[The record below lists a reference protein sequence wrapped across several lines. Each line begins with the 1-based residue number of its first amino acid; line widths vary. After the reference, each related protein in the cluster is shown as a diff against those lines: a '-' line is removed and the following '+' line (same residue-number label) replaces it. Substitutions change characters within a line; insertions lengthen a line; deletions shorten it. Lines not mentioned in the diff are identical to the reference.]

1 MSSQKKGMLSLLLV
15 TLILLLAV
23 VVLFLVV
30 FRESQVKRQQ
40 REREVTKD
48 QIDRRVSDAAIA
60 AGIDPDE
67 LQAELDA
74 QREEEKQKRCMVKPN
89 KYGVCSSNYTLE
101 GDCCYPDESAPPDPM
116 REKIDLA
123 INIAEAIGYGVVAEY
138 VVTKIAMKSFGGGAK
153 AGATAA
159 KAGATAT
166 KTGATAAKAAKA
178 AKSAAAAARSTYSA
192 ARAAMAAAGKYAT
205 AAAGGPVGLAI
216 AVAMLVFDVIS
227 ITIDLL
233 DLEGYDSYTS
243 NDLLTNIKNVID
255 YETAKALEQAEVP
268 IDYPMLF
275 PIAQYYESIWT
286 AAQEHMFAQMEE
298 NHLFQE
304 LEKDARMTQIF
315 DDYIQ
320 QIMDNPDEEIP
331 VPQEFID
338 FTVNLN
344 KRLPVQRDR
353 YIFQKMQELMGSDK
367 YKIELYEELS
377 TADRVGISLSERAA
391 KEWNEQNR
399 EIWLA
404 NNDLFNPPATPPLGE
419 DPPCALYTDTYYVYE
434 SGPSD
439 KPVMV
444 PRKLPV
450 KTVISGYYGTI
461 ISFCEKKRQIKNVS
475 EPVDPYAL
483 GVRFD
488 YETGVCKFTRDFCRR
503 YGMEFKNNN
512 CQLKPGQEVAEMIFG
527 TTVTRGVIRE
537 WEGRIDDFKSGDP
550 VKVASATAEVL
561 VDLATFGV
569 GSMAAK
575 ALVKEISEAKAKK
588 SKPAKKG
595 ACPPGMRD
603 DGMNCYLDPVYR
615 GPGKPM
621 GCKDD
626 EEKKGQ
632 LCYPK
637 CREGYNSS
645 ALECEGTCPDGSTNT
660 GLTCLQSIHAY
671 IPGNKSSNP
680 FEAGF
685 YERADCRD
693 GYKYRGTTCNEECLP
708 NFTFR
713 SGAAGSAFC
722 DKPRNRYSRAGQA
735 KPLSG
740 CPEGHEKQGLLCYPK
755 CSNKGDQGQY
765 KYNGV
770 LDWCQP
776 EGGAGIKKGLDDR
789 WECPEGWDNK
799 AGICYEKCP
808 EGYRDDGL
816 LCNKQG

>member
-1 MSSQKKGMLSLLLV
+1 MSSQKRGMLSLLLV

-23 VVLFLVV
+23 IVLFLVV
-30 FRESQVKRQQ
+30 FKQSQGKRQQ

-74 QREEEKQKRCMVKPN
+74 QFEEEKQKRCMVKPN

-116 REKIDLA
+116 REKIDKA
-123 INIAEAIGYGVVAEY
+123 KDIATAIGYGIVAEY
-138 VVTKIAMKSFGGGAK
+138 VVTRIAMKSLGGGAK
-153 AGATAA
+153 VGATAA
-159 KAGATAT
+159 KAGATAA

-178 AKSAAAAARSTYSA
+178 AKSAATAARSTYSA
-192 ARAAMAAAGKYAT
+192 ARAGMAAAGKYAT

-227 ITIDLL
+227 ITLDVL

-243 NDLLTNIKNVID
+243 NDLITNIKNVID

-275 PIAQYYESIWT
+275 PIAQYYEDIWG

-304 LEKDARMTQIF
+304 MEKDTRMTQIF

-320 QIMDNPDEEIP
+320 QIVDNPDDEDIP

-338 FTVNLN
+338 FTINLN

-353 YIFQKMQELMGSDK
+353 YIFQKMQELMGPDK

-377 TADRVGISLSERAA
+377 TPDRVGISLSERAA
-391 KEWNEQNR
+391 KEWNDQNR
-399 EIWLA
+399 EIWLT

-450 KTVISGYYGTI
+450 KTAICGYYGTI

-488 YETGVCKFTRDFCRR
+488 YETGMCKFTRDFCRR
-503 YGMEFKNNN
+503 YGMEFSNNN
-512 CQLKPGQEVAEMIFG
+512 CKLKPGQGIAEMIFG

-537 WEGRIDDFKSGDP
+537 WEGRIDDFNSGDP
-550 VKVASATAEVL
+550 VRIATASAEVL

-575 ALVKEISEAKAKK
+575 ALVKEISEAKPKK
-588 SKPAKKG
+588 SEPAKKG

-603 DGMNCYLDPVYR
+603 DGVNCWLDPVYR

-621 GCKDD
+621 TCKED

-637 CREGYNSS
+637 CRPGYKSS
-645 ALECEGTCPDGSTNT
+645 ALECEGTCPEGSRNDGLFCTQWTSN
-660 GLTCLQSIHAY
+660 SSH
-671 IPGNKSSNP
+671 PWWKSDSK
-680 FEAGF
+680 
-685 YERADCRD
+685 CD
-693 GYKYRGTTCNEECLP
+693 GVVSQTASTCNERCMEGFDRGSYAL
-708 NFTFR
+708 
-713 SGAAGSAFC
+713 GSAYC
-722 DKPRNRYSRAGQA
+722 NKPRGRYSRAGEA
-735 KPLSG
+735 KPLSS
-740 CPEGHEKQGLLCYPK
+740 CPEGHEKQGVLCYPK
-755 CSNKGDQGQY
+755 CSNKGDRGQY